1 MAPIQ
6 PWSAAGAEKPMTTS
20 SPGSSFSVV
29 VTGPVAAASSS
40 RGSLLTQP
48 VTTSAAQ
55 AAAMKAP
62 ETLRVRTAVDEVM
75 VISLDL
81 G

>member
-1 MAPIQ
+1 
-6 PWSAAGAEKPMTTS
+6 
-20 SPGSSFSVV
+20 
-29 VTGPVAAASSS
+29 
-40 RGSLLTQP
+40 LLTQP